1 MRLQQTAVSS
11 LLATALLSSCA
22 CGGVTASTRMY
33 PGAPTFAPTDPAM
46 VEVLRTEPAVPYVRL
61 GEVTL
66 SLQGNPSQQALS
78 QALQKQAAQMG
89 ATAVVLVFDGSQSY
103 GVMYS
108 GPLWSPADPSSY
120 GSQVL
125 IAVAIR
131 YT

>member
-1 MRLQQTAVSS
+1 MRLRQTSVYA
-11 LLATALLSSCA
+11 LLAPALLWLSG
-22 CGGVTASTRMY
+22 CGGISASTRMY
-33 PGAPTFAPTDPAM
+33 PGAPTFAPTDPAA

-66 SLQGNPSQQALS
+66 NLQGNPSQQQLS

-120 GSQVL
+120 GTQVL

>member
-1 MRLQQTAVSS
+1 MPLRHV
-11 LLATALLSSCA
+11 LLVTVLLSVSA
-22 CGGVTASTRMY
+22 CGGISASTRSY
-33 PGAPTFAPTDPAM
+33 PGAPSFAPTDPAM
-46 VEVLRTEPAVPYVRL
+46 VEVLRTEPALPYVRL

-66 SLQGNPSQQALS
+66 SLQGNPSQQQLS
-78 QALQKQAAQMG
+78 QALQKQAAQLG

-103 GVMYS
+103 GVVYS

-131 YT
+131 YS

>member
-1 MRLQQTAVSS
+1 MRLRQTLAFS
-11 LLATALLSSCA
+11 LLSAALLAAAA

-33 PGAPTFAPTDPAM
+33 PGAQTFAPTDPAA
-46 VEVLRTEPAVPYVRL
+46 VEVLRNEPAMPYVRL

-66 SLQGNPSQQALS
+66 SLQGNPSQQDLS
-78 QALQKQAAQMG
+78 KALQKQAAQMG

-103 GVMYS
+103 GVIYS

-120 GSQVL
+120 GTQVL

>member
-1 MRLQQTAVSS
+1 MPLRHAMLVTVLLFVS
-11 LLATALLSSCA
+11 A
-22 CGGVTASTRMY
+22 CGGITASTRMY
-33 PGAPTFAPTDPAM
+33 PGAPSFAPTDPAM
-46 VEVLRTEPAVPYVRL
+46 VEVLRTEPALPYVRL

-66 SLQGNPSQQALS
+66 SLQGNPSQQQLS

-131 YT
+131 YS

>member
-11 LLATALLSSCA
+11 LLATALLSLCA
-22 CGGVTASTRMY
+22 CGGITATTRLY
-33 PGAPTFAPTDPAM
+33 PGAQTFPPTDPAM

>member
-1 MRLQQTAVSS
+1 MRLRQTGVC
-11 LLATALLSSCA
+11 ALLVSALLLLLSCS
-22 CGGVTASTRMY
+22 GVSASTRMY
-33 PGAPTFAPTDPAM
+33 PGAPTFAPTDPSA

-66 SLQGNPSQQALS
+66 SLQGNPSQQQLS

-120 GSQVL
+120 GTQVL

>member
-1 MRLQQTAVSS
+1 MRLRQTLAFS
-11 LLATALLSSCA
+11 LLATALLAVSA

-33 PGAPTFAPTDPAM
+33 PGAQSFAPTDPAM
-46 VEVLRTEPAVPYVRL
+46 VEVLRSEPAVPYVRL

-66 SLQGNPSQQALS
+66 SLQGNPSQQELS
-78 QALQKQAAQMG
+78 KALQKQAAQIG

-120 GSQVL
+120 GTQVL

-131 YT
+131 YS